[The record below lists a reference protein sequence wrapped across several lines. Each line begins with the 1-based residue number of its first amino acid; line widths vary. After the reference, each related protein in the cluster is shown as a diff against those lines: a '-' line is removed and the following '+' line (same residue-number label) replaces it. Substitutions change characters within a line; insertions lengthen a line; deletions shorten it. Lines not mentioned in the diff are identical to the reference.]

1 MKWLTK
7 AVSGKITAYEAC
19 DEMAQEIDNT
29 LEGLGY

>member
-7 AVSGKITAYEAC
+7 AVSGKITADEAC
-19 DEMAQEIDNT
+19 DQMAQEIDNT